1 MFTDAHYTCK
11 SDPDSYAQSN
21 TEAAP
26 YAAASPDASP
36 SPVVRPAFI

>member
-1 MFTDAHYTCK
+1 MFTDAHYNSK
-11 SDPDSYAQSN
+11 SDPDRYAQSN
-21 TEAAP
+21 T